1 MIGTEFL
8 KGQGLGNQLFCYVSA
23 RCFAIDHGCRFG
35 TAGQHEFANNIHS
48 NRGLYFMDLYL
59 GEQIDCTEDYRIYHE
74 AEHRIKYPFSRHD
87 MTYGCSIGGADPLLL
102 DRIPDNTLVYGN
114 LQDEKYFLKHRNEI
128 CNWLKLKPEYN
139 DFRFSDDNL
148 CILNMRGGEYVGN
161 GELFLRRNYWESA
174 MKHMRQANKTMQFI
188 IITEDVE
195 TANTVLPKIKAYH
208 FGMGEDYAILH
219 NACNVIL
226 SNSSF
231 AFFPIFT
238 SSKIKRVIAP
248 KYWARHN
255 VSDGFWASEQN
266 IYSGWQYMD
275 RKGYLFSSDECRRE
289 LEIYKKKKSGILNS
303 SGNFVNRLYYSIS
316 GEILRNQ
323 FKAKKMLC
331 KVRQKTA
338 DRRV

>member
-1 MIGTEFL
+1 M
-8 KGQGLGNQLFCYVSA
+8 
-23 RCFAIDHGCRFG
+23 
-35 TAGQHEFANNIHS
+35 
-48 NRGLYFMDLYL
+48 
-59 GEQIDCTEDYRIYHE
+59 
-74 AEHRIKYPFSRHD
+74 
-87 MTYGCSIGGADPLLL
+87 
-102 DRIPDNTLVYGN
+102 
-114 LQDEKYFLKHRNEI
+114 
-128 CNWLKLKPEYN
+128 
-139 DFRFSDDNL
+139 
-148 CILNMRGGEYVGN
+148 
-161 GELFLRRNYWESA
+161 
-174 MKHMRQANKTMQFI
+174 
-188 IITEDVE
+188 
-195 TANTVLPKIKAYH
+195 
-208 FGMGEDYAILH
+208 
-219 NACNVIL
+219 
-226 SNSSF
+226 
-231 AFFPIFT
+231 
-238 SSKIKRVIAP
+238 IAP